1 MLSAVLFFK
10 TKQLTLFAFLW
21 LSWNIKTYPPSQWKL
36 YLMFISCYFS
46 NQLTLYTLYTKI
58 WKNILSSCE
67 SKKIYLNTQIT
78 KNNQLRI
85 RNEVGIS
92 LEIILND
99 FKCLTVSLS
108 TEILILA
115 IVLLSVISVSI
126 LCELAMLPDVYI
138 VLSPQEEEMH
148 SSSWGDRCTHLE
160 THS

>member
-1 MLSAVLFFK
+1 MQ
-10 TKQLTLFAFLW
+10 T
-21 LSWNIKTYPPSQWKL
+21 
-36 YLMFISCYFS
+36 
-46 NQLTLYTLYTKI
+46 
-58 WKNILSSCE
+58 
-67 SKKIYLNTQIT
+67 T

-115 IVLLSVISVSI
+115 IVPISVISVSI

-138 VLSPQEEEMH
+138 VLSPQEEEVH
-148 SSSWGDRCTHLE
+148 SSSRGDRCTHLE
-160 THS
+160 AHS